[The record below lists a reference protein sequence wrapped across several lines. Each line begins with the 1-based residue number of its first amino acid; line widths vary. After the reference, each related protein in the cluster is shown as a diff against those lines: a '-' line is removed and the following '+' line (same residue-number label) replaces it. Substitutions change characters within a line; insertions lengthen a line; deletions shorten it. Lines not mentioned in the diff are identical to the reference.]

1 MNSYKLKFSFCYI
14 ECSNFKEKELI
25 IFKNIISNSRLGRNV
40 IFNCYANITFDS
52 DDKKHEYPIINE
64 LETFAR
70 SKTNGI
76 IFDIPVGDYNDG
88 TFEKVLLY
96 QTTKYQT
103 SNKNTGCYGLLFF
116 NRETNLNSH
125 VYNID
130 YDINDLIQH
139 LQHTISNISFRK
151 TYNEYMEKSK
161 ALKNII
167 KK

>member
-1 MNSYKLKFSFCYI
+1 MNSYKLKFSYCYI
-14 ECSNFKEKELI
+14 ECNNFKEKELV
-25 IFKNIISNSRLGRNV
+25 IFRNIISNSRLGRDML
-40 IFNCYANITFDS
+40 FNCYANITFDN

-64 LETFAR
+64 LNAFTR

-96 QTTKYQT
+96 QTT
-103 SNKNTGCYGLLFF
+103 NKNTGCYGLLFF

-139 LQHTISNISFRK
+139 IQRTISNIPFRQ
-151 TYNEYMEKSK
+151 TFNDYMAKI
-161 ALKNII
+161 NII
-167 KK
+167 RKK

>member
-1 MNSYKLKFSFCYI
+1 MTHNLKFLFSYI
-14 ECSNFKEKELI
+14 ECNNFKEKELV
-25 IFKNIISNSRLGRNV
+25 IFRNIISNSRLGRDML
-40 IFNCYANITFDS
+40 FNCYANITFDN

-64 LETFAR
+64 LNAFTR

-96 QTTKYQT
+96 QTT
-103 SNKNTGCYGLLFF
+103 NKNTGCYGLLFF

-130 YDINDLIQH
+130 YDINELIQH
-139 LQHTISNISFRK
+139 LQHTISNIPFRK